1 MIHLTIYKG
10 NTGKRKTTQEMTFK
24 SILEAIHA
32 GQSSGQ
38 FYEILDPS
46 TGRIIDWNE
55 VNVEINDGW
64 YYDETELIWKKCPV
78 ESSNESWMK
87 KGLDWLFD
95 TKNEEQGSLVY

>member
-10 NTGKRKTTQEMTFK
+10 NTRKLKITQEMTFK
-24 SILEAIHA
+24 SIKEAIHA
-32 GQSSGQ
+32 GQSSGH

-55 VNVEINDGW
+55 VNVEINDDW

-78 ESSNESWMK
+78 ESSNEGWMK

-95 TKNEEQGSLVY
+95 TKNEGQESLVY